1 MYVKVS
7 RRKISEGRE
16 GERKQRKG
24 GEGKDMRER
33 KMEEEEEEES
43 QFSSQTSSSRK
54 KKKKCLGSTDIKKLD
69 RCKNKIQKR
78 TKIINKGKHLRE
90 RKRKMKFRN

>member
-33 KMEEEEEEES
+33 KMEGEEES

-54 KKKKCLGSTDIKKLD
+54 KKMLGVHGILRNWIDAKIKSKKELKLLIKE
-69 RCKNKIQKR
+69 N
-78 TKIINKGKHLRE
+78 T
-90 RKRKMKFRN
+90 

>member
-1 MYVKVS
+1 MWKFQEEKYQKG
-7 RRKISEGRE
+7 GRE

-33 KMEEEEEEES
+33 KRERRRREKVS
-43 QFSSQTSSSRK
+43 LASKLAAAGK
-54 KKKKCLGSTDIKKLD
+54 KEAWGSLDIKKLD

-78 TKIINKGKHLRE
+78 TKIINKGKHLVE
-90 RKRKMKFRN
+90 ETQNEI

>member
-16 GERKQRKG
+16 GERKQREG
-24 GEGKDMRER
+24 GEGKNMRER
-33 KMEEEEEEES
+33 KTEEEES
-43 QFSSQTSSSRK
+43 QFSFQTSSSREK
-54 KKKKCLGSTDIKKLD
+54 NAWGSQDTKKLD

-78 TKIINKGKHLRE
+78 TKIINKGKHLID
-90 RKRKMKFRN
+90 RKYKMKFRN

>member
-16 GERKQRKG
+16 GERKQREG
-24 GEGKDMRER
+24 GVGKNMRER
-33 KMEEEEEEES
+33 EIRRRR
-43 QFSSQTSSSRK
+43 RK
-54 KKKKCLGSTDIKKLD
+54 KVSLASKLAPAGEKNAWGSWDIKKLD

-78 TKIINKGKHLRE
+78 TKIINKGKHLID
-90 RKRKMKFRN
+90 RKYKMKFRN

>member
-54 KKKKCLGSTDIKKLD
+54 KKKNAWGPRILRNWIDAKIKSKKELKLL
-69 RCKNKIQKR
+69 I
-78 TKIINKGKHLRE
+78 RE
-90 RKRKMKFRN
+90 NT

>member
-16 GERKQRKG
+16 GEKKQREG
-24 GEGKDMRER
+24 GEGKNMRER
-33 KMEEEEEEES
+33 KTEEEEEES
-43 QFSSQTSSSRK
+43 QFSFQTSSSREK
-54 KKKKCLGSTDIKKLD
+54 NAWGSQDIKKLD

-78 TKIINKGKHLRE
+78 TKIINKGKHLID
-90 RKRKMKFRN
+90 RKYKMKFRN